1 MNPIKDHPTEE
12 IRQQILTAAEQRFR
26 FYGYNKTTMA
36 EIAKDCN
43 MSAANLY
50 RYFDNKLAIAV
61 ALARGCLA
69 NNESQLQTVIHQ
81 PDTSASE
88 RIRNFVFETLRYT
101 YTQWS
106 ETPRINEMVDAVC
119 RERMDIVKQHMDS
132 KRALIVQLL
141 EQGIVDG
148 EFTVPD
154 PQKTAGALLT
164 AVTLF
169 DVPMLMPLFS
179 LEALEQKADALAELI
194 INGLKKC

>member
-69 NNESQLQTVIHQ
+69 ESENQLLSIVNQ
-81 PDTSASE
+81 PEISASE

-106 ETPRINEMVDAVC
+106 ETPRINEMVEAVC
-119 RERMDIVKQHMDS
+119 QERMDIVKQHMDS
-132 KRALIVQLL
+132 RRTSLVGLL
-141 EQGIVDG
+141 EQGVRQG
-148 EFTVPD
+148 EFAVPD

-179 LEALEQKADALAELI
+179 LDALEQKAEALAELI
-194 INGLKKC
+194 INGLKKP